1 MRDEIDEL
9 VDEALL
15 RGQGFSEPHFFQCVD
30 NSGRVRYSSQTYEME
45 EVMEA
50 FEAACAALAE
60 RTEGE
65 DLL

>member
-1 MRDEIDEL
+1 MT
-9 VDEALL
+9 
-15 RGQGFSEPHFFQCVD
+15 EPHYFQCVD
-30 NSGRVRYSSQTYEME
+30 NDGRTSYSSRTYEME